1 MANLQNRK
9 PVKKNQIWMVNGKVS
24 AEMGMKAWPSGRM
37 CRVTGGLQD
46 DGENTVEVWQT
57 G

>member
-1 MANLQNRK
+1 MENLQNYK
-9 PVKKNQIWMVNGKVS
+9 PVKKNQTGMVNVKVS
-24 AEMGMKAWPSGRM
+24 AEMEMKAWPSGRM

-46 DGENTVEVWQT
+46 DGENTVEVWRT

>member
-1 MANLQNRK
+1 MVNLQNRK
-9 PVKKNQIWMVNGKVS
+9 PDKKNQIGMVNVKVS
-24 AEMGMKAWPSGRM
+24 AEMEMKAWPRGRM

-46 DGENTVEVWQT
+46 DGENTVEVWWI